1 MNNNLQ
7 VGNLGEIK
15 IIKLIE
21 ELVLKKTG
29 KELLRDDSFF
39 FEFKNEYSN
48 RNIVLNSDMLVSTTD
63 APPQMNS
70 YQIGRK
76 SVLMNVSDLLVKG
89 VRPSGLIISFGLP
102 RELKKYE
109 FIELLN
115 GIIDYSVKFNLDYI
129 GGDVNET
136 KELIINPTV
145 FGFKNPSAI
154 IYRKGINVGDIL
166 IANNKFGLTGV
177 GFDILLNKRGDYHEF
192 PNYERSIMSVL
203 EPKIT
208 GNEAFILSERNLA
221 TSSID
226 SSDGLSKSLQDLML
240 SNPNV
245 GFEINFNED
254 LIDNE
259 ALKYSNEF
267 NVSLEELVL
276 NGGEEFIH
284 LFTLDLKDFNAAQ
297 KEIQSRNGQI
307 FRIGKVVSEENVI
320 IVKEGEKKEIKS
332 YGFEHFSKKA

>member
-21 ELVLKKTG
+21 DLVLKKTG
-29 KELLRDDSFF
+29 KELLLDDSFF
-39 FEFKNEYSN
+39 FDFKDENSA
-48 RNIVLNSDMLVSTTD
+48 RTIILNSDMLVSTTD
-63 APPQMNS
+63 VPYLMNY

-76 SVLMNVSDLLVKG
+76 SVIMNVSDLLVKG
-89 VRPSGLIISFGLP
+89 VNPRGLIISFGLP
-102 RELKKYE
+102 KNLKRNN
-109 FIELLN
+109 FINLLN
-115 GIIDYSVKFNLDYI
+115 GIIECGIKFDLDYI
-129 GGDVNET
+129 GGDINET

-145 FGFKNPSAI
+145 FGFKNPSSI
-154 IYRKGINVGDIL
+154 IYRKGIKAGDIL
-166 IANNKFGLTGV
+166 IANNRFGLTGV
-177 GFDILLNKRGDYHEF
+177 GFDIVLNKGGELKDFPDYQ
-192 PNYERSIMSVL
+192 RSIMSIL
-203 EPKIT
+203 EPEIV
-208 GNEAFILSERNLA
+208 GIEAMVLSERNF
-221 TSSID
+221 TSSSID

-267 NVSLEELVL
+267 NVSLEEIVL

-284 LFTLDLKDFNAAQ
+284 LFTLDPKDFNAAQ

-307 FRIGKVVSEENVI
+307 FRIGKVISEENI
-320 IVKEGEKKEIKS
+320 FIVKEGEKKEIKS